1 MKHSVLFFLLL
12 LSAWTAQG
20 QVRLGFKGGM
30 TTTNLETAQVNV
42 PDGSGNP
49 SLALDVDQAR
59 FGIQAGLLLQVTM
72 GKKAFL
78 QPEVLFNSTRVDFA
92 VEDFSSGSAAE
103 LFSEKYQYVDLGLM
117 LNYRL
122 GPLRLAAGPVG
133 HLYVNS
139 TSDLLAFSDYE
150 QRFETMTYG
159 YQVGAGLDIW
169 NIMLDFRYEG
179 NFTRFGDHIYFDGQ
193 RYAFDEA
200 PARLIFTLS
209 LLLGK

>member
-1 MKHSVLFFLLL
+1 MKHSVLLFLLL
-12 LSAWTAQG
+12 LSAWTVQG

-30 TTTNLETAQVNV
+30 TTTSLETAQVNV

-49 SLALDVDQAR
+49 LLALDVDQAR
-59 FGIQAGLLLQVTM
+59 FGIQAGLLLQVPM
-72 GKKAFL
+72 GKKVLL

-92 VEDFSSGSAAE
+92 VEDFSSGSGAE

-117 LNYRL
+117 LNYRV

-159 YQVGAGLDIW
+159 YQVGTGLDIW